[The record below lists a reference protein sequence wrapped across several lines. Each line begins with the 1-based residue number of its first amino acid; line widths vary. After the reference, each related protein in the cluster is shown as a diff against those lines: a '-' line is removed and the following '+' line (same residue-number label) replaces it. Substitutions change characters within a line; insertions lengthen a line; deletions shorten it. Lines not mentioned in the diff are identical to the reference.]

1 MQAIIGQKKSQT
13 QKFLE
18 DGRRIPV
25 TEVLISGGN
34 VVVQS
39 KTTDK
44 DGYNAI
50 QLGFGSKK
58 KANKSLV
65 GHVKKASL
73 NEASLFLR
81 EVGVEGEVPEVGSV
95 IRASDVLKPGDI
107 VDVVGV
113 SKGKGY
119 AGGVKRYHFKGGP
132 RTHGQS
138 DRERAPGSIGQS
150 TTPGR
155 VYKGKRMAGR
165 MGHERVT
172 VSNLQVVEVT
182 DDGVLIK
189 GLVPGPVNNLLMITK
204 VGEAKKFIPLYQ
216 EQVDKVESVET
227 ASQEP
232 TVEQT
237 PVEAQTDDS
246 NRLPQSSDDVQPSSD
261 EAPSSE
267 PASLSENGQS
277 EEEVAPEANV
287 EAVSSSSEDVE
298 TVAASTEDIQN
309 VKGESGEAGSRSAGE
324 VKENA
329 S

>member
-34 VVVQS
+34 VVVQT
-39 KTTDK
+39 KTQEK
-44 DGYNAI
+44 DGYNSI

-58 KANKSLV
+58 RANKALI
-65 GHVKKASL
+65 GHVKGASL
-73 NEASLFLR
+73 EKASLFLR
-81 EVGVEGEVPEVGSV
+81 EVGVDGEIPTVGTV
-95 IRASDVLKPGDI
+95 IKASDVLKPGDI
-107 VDVVGV
+107 VDVIGV

-155 VYKGKRMAGR
+155 VYRGKRMAGR
-165 MGHERVT
+165 MGHEKVT
-172 VSNLQVVEVT
+172 VANLQIVEVT
-182 DDGVLIK
+182 NDGVLIK
-189 GLVPGPVNNLLMITK
+189 GLVPGPVNNLVMITK
-204 VGEAKKFIPLYQ
+204 VGEAKKFTPLYK
-216 EQVDKVESVET
+216 EQVE
-227 ASQEP
+227 EP
-232 TVEQT
+232 EVAET
-237 PVEAQTDDS
+237 PVEDVVTETPTKASEAVGNTS
-246 NRLPQSSDDVQPSSD
+246 VSDDAQPSE
-261 EAPSSE
+261 EAQSQE
-267 PASLSENGQS
+267 PASLSGNGQS
-277 EEEVAPEANV
+277 EEEVKPEV
-287 EAVSSSSEDVE
+287 STEAVSSSSEK
-298 TVAASTEDIQN
+298 ASTPAVSTKAEI
-309 VKGESGEAGSRSAGE
+309 VEEKKEE